1 MNYLRTTGVFFLSHL
16 IEPKVL
22 VFFIFLSFYVKS
34 QQGFICG
41 GGDNSFVIG
50 KNVTDISCSCLSD
63 DGTTKVENFFG
74 DCTAIQFTVSA
85 SNVCCLKTQG
95 KFGDRQRYINFAN
108 VNAT

>member
-22 VFFIFLSFYVKS
+22 AFFIFYRFMLNRNKVILWWRS
-34 QQGFICG
+34 G
-41 GGDNSFVIG
+41 GENSFVIG

-74 DCTAIQFTVSA
+74 D
-85 SNVCCLKTQG
+85 
-95 KFGDRQRYINFAN
+95 
-108 VNAT
+108 